1 MQDHG
6 IKDNNRKT
14 TKWKRQYRYYF
25 EINTRNFLDF

>member
-14 TKWKRQYRYYF
+14 TKWKRQYRYY
-25 EINTRNFLDF
+25 IALNHDF